1 MSTLPL
7 KNKNNRWNENTK
19 HTRKNE
25 IFTNKRS
32 VEQLKFCKFSMKR
45 KAGIGSVIVSSL
57 SGSLKEFLK
66 QRIRQLLRL

>member
-7 KNKNNRWNENTK
+7 KVKNNRWNENTK
-19 HTRKNE
+19 HTRKKK

-57 SGSLKEFLK
+57 GDSLKESLN
-66 QRIRQLLRL
+66 QRTR